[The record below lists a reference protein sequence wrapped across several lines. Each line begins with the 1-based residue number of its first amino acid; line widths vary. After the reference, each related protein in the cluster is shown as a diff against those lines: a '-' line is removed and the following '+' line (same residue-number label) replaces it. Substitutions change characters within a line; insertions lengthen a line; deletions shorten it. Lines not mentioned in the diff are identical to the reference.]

1 MSQVLVVAP
10 SWIGD
15 AVLSHPMLVR
25 LKARDPQGAIDVL
38 APPWVLPVYG
48 RMPQVRN
55 AFSLPFG
62 HGDVKLGERKKFAKT
77 LPSYDQAIV
86 LPNSWKSALIPWH
99 AGIGKRTG
107 YVGEMRYGLVN
118 DARTLD
124 ERQVPLMVERFAAL
138 AEASGAMPERP
149 VPEPRLAVDAQARS
163 VTLAKF
169 GLATD
174 RPVVAMAPGAEYGP
188 AKRWPAAHFAE
199 SARLLNARGF
209 DIWLFGSAK
218 DVPITTEIVSLS
230 GGIATDLAGR
240 TSLDEAIDLLSLASK
255 VVSNDSGL
263 MHVAAALDR
272 PMAAL
277 FGSSSPGFTPPLS
290 AKARVVTLHLSC
302 SPCFKRVCP
311 LGHTNCL
318 VQLEPEMVIAALD

>member
-1 MSQVLVVAP
+1 MAQILVVAP

-48 RMPQVRN
+48 RMPQVRD

-62 HGDVKLGERKKFAKT
+62 HGEVKLGERKRFAKT
-77 LPSYDQAIV
+77 LPRYDQAIV

-99 AGIGKRTG
+99 ADIPLRTG
-107 YVGEMRYGLVN
+107 YLGEMRYGLVN
-118 DARTLD
+118 DARSLD
-124 ERQVPLMVERFAAL
+124 ERKVPLLVERFAAL
-138 AEASGAMPERP
+138 AESSGAMPVRP
-149 VPEPRLAVDAQARS
+149 VPEPRLAVDAAARNA
-163 VTLAKF
+163 TLAKF
-169 GLATD
+169 GLATG

-188 AKRWPAAHFAE
+188 AKRWPARHFAQA
-199 SARLLNARGF
+199 ARTLHARGC
-209 DIWLFGSAK
+209 DVWLFGSAK
-218 DVPITTEIVSLS
+218 DASITAEIAGLS
-230 GGIATDLAGR
+230 GGIVTDLAGR
-240 TSLDEAIDLLSLASK
+240 TSLDEAIDLLSLATK

-277 FGSSSPGFTPPLS
+277 FGSSSPEFTPPLS
-290 AKARVVTLHLSC
+290 ASARVVTLHLSC

-318 VQLEPEMVIAALD
+318 VLLEPERVLAALD

>member
-1 MSQVLVVAP
+1 MAQILVIAP

-25 LKARDPQGAIDVL
+25 LKARDPEGAIDVI
-38 APPWVLPVYG
+38 APPWVLAVYG
-48 RMPQVRN
+48 RMPEVRN

-62 HGDVKLGERKKFAKT
+62 HGDVKLGERKRFAKT
-77 LPSYDQAIV
+77 LPRYDQAIV
-86 LPNSWKSALIPWH
+86 LPNSWKSAIIPWH

-124 ERQVPLMVERFAAL
+124 ERAVPLMVERFAAL
-138 AEASGAMPERP
+138 AAPRGAALERP
-149 VPEPRLAVDAQARS
+149 VPEPRLTIDGERRRA
-163 VTLAKF
+163 TLAKF
-169 GLATD
+169 NLGTQRA
-174 RPVVAMAPGAEYGP
+174 VVALAPGAEFGP
-188 AKRWPAAHFAE
+188 SKRWPARHFAE
-199 SARLLNARGF
+199 AARLMHARGC
-209 DIWLFGSAK
+209 DVWLFGSAK
-218 DVPITTEIVSLS
+218 DAPITSEIAALS
-230 GGIATDLAGR
+230 GGIVTDLAGR
-240 TSLDEAIDLLSLASK
+240 TSLDEAIDLLSCAAK

-290 AKARVVTLHLSC
+290 ARARVVTLRLSC

-318 VQLEPEMVIAALD
+318 VQLQPQQVIAALD

>member
-1 MSQVLVVAP
+1 MSQILVVAP

-48 RMPQVRN
+48 RMPQVRK

-62 HGDVKLGERKKFAKT
+62 HGDVKLGERKRFAKT
-77 LPSYDQAIV
+77 LPRYDQAIV

-99 AGIGKRTG
+99 AGIALRTG
-107 YVGEMRYGLVN
+107 YLGEMRYGLVN
-118 DARTLD
+118 DARALD
-124 ERQVPLMVERFAAL
+124 EREVPLMVERFAAL
-138 AEASGAMPERP
+138 AEELGAIPVRP
-149 VPEPRLAVDAQARS
+149 VPEPRLAVDAAARS
-163 VTLAKF
+163 ATLAKF
-169 GLATD
+169 GLATG
-174 RPVVAMAPGAEYGP
+174 RPVAAMAPGAEYGP
-188 AKRWPAAHFAE
+188 AKRWPPRHFAQA
-199 SARLLNARGF
+199 ARLLHARGC
-209 DIWLFGSAK
+209 DVWLFGSAK
-218 DVPITTEIVSLS
+218 DAPITAEIAGLS

-240 TSLDEAIDLLSLASK
+240 TSLDEAIDLLSLATK

-277 FGSSSPGFTPPLS
+277 FGSSSPEFTPPLS
-290 AKARVVTLHLSC
+290 ARARVVTLHLSC

-318 VQLEPEMVIAALD
+318 VQLEPEQVIAALD